1 MRRTM
6 RAVCMTNRV
15 PRCRSDV
22 ESTSFRLKCFGLMT
36 ICSPFVTQR
45 HGDVGGCDRTPFEPM
60 TQPTTTLLGRA
71 RRALCNAAIV
81 AASLGAVVTVV
92 GLDAGAASAQ
102 SLELP
107 VNELAPE
114 ITTAARLAVD
124 ALDAYVAT
132 GSVEDEQTLAWH
144 RAIAA
149 RYTAQQ
155 LGYDELAMIDAWSST
170 TIAHQ
175 RAVLGALTQV
185 GVPYRTNTSIE
196 NEGFDCSGL
205 TTYAWAGAGVAL
217 FRQSGSQISEAK
229 RLDRDSA
236 KAGDLVYYP
245 GHIAIYLG
253 AETMVHSPNAG
264 NSVEVVTLPTR
275 KSLSYGD
282 IVGTAMLEQG

>member
-1 MRRTM
+1 MS
-6 RAVCMTNRV
+6 A
-15 PRCRSDV
+15 
-22 ESTSFRLKCFGLMT
+22 
-36 ICSPFVTQR
+36 
-45 HGDVGGCDRTPFEPM
+45 GGRDRTPFEPM

-185 GVPYRTNTSIE
+185 GVPYRTNTSVE

-205 TTYAWAGAGVAL
+205 TTYAWAGAGVEL
-217 FRQSGSQISEAK
+217 FRQSGSQISQAK
-229 RLDRDSA
+229 SLDRESA
-236 KAGDLVYYP
+236 KAGDLAYYP
-245 GHIAIYLG
+245 GHVMLYLG
-253 AETMVHSPNAG
+253 VDDAVVHSVQTG
-264 NSVEVVTLPTR
+264 RTVEVDTMRRGSVRFGDPTLP
-275 KSLSYGD
+275 D
-282 IVGTAMLEQG
+282 